1 MLRALFHFPR
11 LLVLLSTSLA
21 MLAIPTRADEN
32 RLTVFAA
39 ASLTNA
45 VGGAAKRFEQQ
56 TGIAIRLSFAGS
68 STLARQIE
76 AGADADLFLSA
87 NEAWADYL
95 LDRGL
100 LDPQHQTRSLS
111 NDLVLVGPI
120 GKGQKSLPHLSEK
133 HLFSRLGKDGLI
145 AMGDPDHVPA
155 GIYGKQAL
163 EALGLWQ
170 ATSRRIARTDNVRA
184 AVALVSRREVPLAI
198 VYKSD
203 MVGIEDLQILYV
215 FERTGPPIR
224 YVFAKTTNSQ
234 STAAEQLLSFLTGTE
249 GMAIFQRY
257 GFSTATE
264 K

>member
-1 MLRALFHFPR
+1 MLRALSHFRR
-11 LLVLLSTSLA
+11 LLVLLLTSLA

-45 VGGAAKRFEQQ
+45 VGEAAKRFEQQ

-95 LDRGL
+95 LDRGM

-111 NDLVLVGPI
+111 NDLVLVGPS
-120 GKGQKSLPHLSEK
+120 GGEQDPLSQLSEK
-133 HLFSRLGKDGLI
+133 QLLSLLGKDGLI

-203 MVGIEDLQILYV
+203 MVGIDDLQILYV
-215 FERTGPPIR
+215 FERTGLPIR

-234 STAAEQLLSFLTGTE
+234 SAAAEQLLSFLTGTE
-249 GMAIFQRY
+249 GMAIFLHH
-257 GFSTATE
+257 GFSTAT
-264 K
+264 KK